1 MPTWMVVTKQADALP
16 EITDDYPLKDIYKT
30 IVHVST
36 QVADGYNGVRNRREN
51 IESHFCHSVGVARG
65 VSLEPIGRVDDAHLF
80 FASRILTG
88 MFLHILEYKSLITAW
103 QVAAPKPPSR
113 PTTSGKAA
121 QSPSVINRP

>member
-1 MPTWMVVTKQADALP
+1 MA
-16 EITDDYPLKDIYKT
+16 IT
-30 IVHVST
+30 
-36 QVADGYNGVRNRREN
+36 VRKRREN
-51 IESHFCHSVGVARG
+51 IESHLCHSVGVARG

-121 QSPSVINRP
+121 QSTLSHKSTMSILTQAEE